1 MPAPSLSAVKSNN
14 IVALKAPSGSPEH
27 YMTTKLK
34 DFNCQLLENLIPQ
47 ATNYLLFNLMK
58 RVDSDDPMESLK
70 AIETLGKTSCVGLF
84 SERVQVSYANKSDA
98 ELKQELSILADRL
111 GISKFVSAV

>member
-1 MPAPSLSAVKSNN
+1 MSKKLAVVKQNVVHMN
-14 IVALKAPSGSPEH
+14 TAPSGSPEH

-84 SERVQVSYANKSDA
+84 SERVQVNYANKSDA

-111 GISKFVSAV
+111 GISKFVNAV